1 MPLLRTKEIR
11 AMDAETRSKKLTEL
25 PPVPAP

>member
-11 AMDAETRSKKLTEL
+11 AMDADTLGKKLSNSGTS
-25 PPVPAP
+25 